1 MDIKTNAARNSS
13 GIHLDK
19 NIITELVSKYKELDI
34 AVTDPEWDE
43 KKQNYKKVYYW
54 KDKPKVNGAAALNSK
69 QLIIRNTNE
78 YPEVDWDI
86 FKHLEPWQAQYIK
99 DKLPKTFEFG
109 RDGRGHS
116 LYKVKNLPENPES
129 TKSLELGARTLLE
142 YRAAGSYSIFA
153 GQLDKT
159 SKATT
164 AGKEITE
171 IDYKYLKK
179 LFNRVA
185 ALAALT
191 LITPGKKDVINN
203 FLLAAAGEFYQN
215 KISEK
220 TTIKI
225 FKSWLHLISRTD
237 RENETVKSIEGIY
250 KSGRASNIF
259 SKNYPVPIS
268 DAEKYQFREIV
279 IRVGFTYEPAADDGL
294 TESIPTADEPTE
306 SIKVYRLLDPQYTP
320 TRRAFVMEGYLKEG
334 CMTLNAGEPGSAKTT
349 WLAQKAYCF
358 AGGHTFF
365 GKKVTKPGN
374 ALIITAEEEHN
385 EMELRLRAVD
395 KAYGGIKNGNIIDVI
410 CYDTN
415 FKLVKFSKD
424 GHEKTKHFVELEQLI
439 IKNNYKFIGLDPLIS
454 LQTGS
459 FDENNNPQM
468 DAFCKS
474 YLMPLAQKHGACVSV
489 NHHTNKLSMITEGGI
504 IDNNALHAARG
515 ASALVGAARIVI
527 ALSPMT
533 RQLWEKS
540 YKKIVKEDEIKSL
553 VAIIDAKNNYS
564 ALGTKPKWLK
574 KEQKFID
581 CKDGQEPVAILTETN
596 IADLSDS
603 RSAMSKEYARK
614 EIAKYITTI
623 DEFMK
628 LQPGALG
635 RYECTLHGVSSK
647 LANKDP
653 RIANEEEKTLVMEYR
668 RTIQA
673 GLQDEIKFNG
683 FYYWYDYDPQSTSK
697 AVHKIFKEEE
707 KTHDAP
713 AHF

>member
-1 MDIKTNAARNSS
+1 MDIKQNGSTKAEPFH
-13 GIHLDK
+13 IDK
-19 NIITELVSKYKELDI
+19 NIITEVISKYKDLDI

-279 IRVGFTYEPAADDGL
+279 KRVAFKYEDK
-294 TESIPTADEPTE
+294 PTE
-306 SIKVYRLLDPQYTP
+306 SMEAFEGMMNGSEEPQTKELKGYCLNEYIKLPIKVPKFLIERLFKENSINFISGPKGNGKTELILGFCNALVRGLNVLKYTCPEEYPITLIDGEMDPYDMVERNNLYIAELGPPKKDYFHIINYAQQLKQTIPDIKGNTGQQLILNYALKQEKLVGKKPIIVLDNLRSLSNYKENESDEWLPIGKWLVKMRGLGFTIIVVDHHGKEAKGPRGTSSKTDWANVSLLVTSDKEKGNPNMRMSVKFDKARGLKPDETDDFIAEYDFQGTW
-320 TRRAFVMEGYLKEG
+320 FVGDSKQKQSDEEFCKQIYDRITK
-334 CMTLNAGEPGSAKTT
+334 
-349 WLAQKAYCF
+349 QKAYSIKYLKSLDKDLVK
-358 AGGHTFF
+358 GT
-365 GKKVTKPGN
+365 VTKEAYETILKNHKQTPSQKDLAGQIGIAAGKVN
-374 ALIITAEEEHN
+374 RLMKKGGPYEQWCVLNSNKNTKGEVN
-385 EMELRLRAVD
+385 E
-395 KAYGGIKNGNIIDVI
+395 
-410 CYDTN
+410 
-415 FKLVKFSKD
+415 
-424 GHEKTKHFVELEQLI
+424 
-439 IKNNYKFIGLDPLIS
+439 
-454 LQTGS
+454 
-459 FDENNNPQM
+459 
-468 DAFCKS
+468 
-474 YLMPLAQKHGACVSV
+474 
-489 NHHTNKLSMITEGGI
+489 
-504 IDNNALHAARG
+504 
-515 ASALVGAARIVI
+515 
-527 ALSPMT
+527 
-533 RQLWEKS
+533 
-540 YKKIVKEDEIKSL
+540 
-553 VAIIDAKNNYS
+553 
-564 ALGTKPKWLK
+564 
-574 KEQKFID
+574 
-581 CKDGQEPVAILTETN
+581 
-596 IADLSDS
+596 
-603 RSAMSKEYARK
+603 
-614 EIAKYITTI
+614 
-623 DEFMK
+623 
-628 LQPGALG
+628 
-635 RYECTLHGVSSK
+635 
-647 LANKDP
+647 
-653 RIANEEEKTLVMEYR
+653 
-668 RTIQA
+668 
-673 GLQDEIKFNG
+673 
-683 FYYWYDYDPQSTSK
+683 
-697 AVHKIFKEEE
+697 
-707 KTHDAP
+707 
-713 AHF
+713 

>member
-1 MDIKTNAARNSS
+1 MDIKQNGSTKAEPFH
-13 GIHLDK
+13 IDK
-19 NIITELVSKYKELDI
+19 NIITEVISKYKDLDI

-86 FKHLEPWQAQYIK
+86 NKHLEPWQAQYIK
-99 DKLPKTFEFG
+99 DKFPKTFEFG

-268 DAEKYQFREIV
+268 EAEKYQFREIV
-279 IRVGFTYEPAADDGL
+279 KRVAFKYEDK
-294 TESIPTADEPTE
+294 PTE
-306 SIKVYRLLDPQYTP
+306 SMEAFEGMMNGSEEPQTKELKGYCLNEYIKLPIKVPKFLIERLFKENSINFISGPKGNGKTELILGFCNALVRGLNVLKYTCPEEYPITLIDGEMDPYDMVERNNLYIAELGPPKKDYFHIINYAQQLKQTIPDIKGNTGQQLILNYALKQEKLVGKKPIIVLDNLRSLSNYKENESDEWLPIGKWLVKMRGLGFTIIVVDHHGKEAKGPRGTSSKTDWANVSLLVTSDKEKGNPNMRMSVKFDKARGLKPDETDDFIAEYDFQGTW
-320 TRRAFVMEGYLKEG
+320 FVGDSKQKQSDEEFCKQIYDRITK
-334 CMTLNAGEPGSAKTT
+334 
-349 WLAQKAYCF
+349 QKAYSIKYLKSLDKDLVK
-358 AGGHTFF
+358 GT
-365 GKKVTKPGN
+365 VTKEAYETILKNHKQTPSQKDLAGQIGIAAGKVN
-374 ALIITAEEEHN
+374 RLMKKGGPYEQWCVLNSNKNTKGEVN
-385 EMELRLRAVD
+385 E
-395 KAYGGIKNGNIIDVI
+395 
-410 CYDTN
+410 
-415 FKLVKFSKD
+415 
-424 GHEKTKHFVELEQLI
+424 
-439 IKNNYKFIGLDPLIS
+439 
-454 LQTGS
+454 
-459 FDENNNPQM
+459 
-468 DAFCKS
+468 
-474 YLMPLAQKHGACVSV
+474 
-489 NHHTNKLSMITEGGI
+489 
-504 IDNNALHAARG
+504 
-515 ASALVGAARIVI
+515 
-527 ALSPMT
+527 
-533 RQLWEKS
+533 
-540 YKKIVKEDEIKSL
+540 
-553 VAIIDAKNNYS
+553 
-564 ALGTKPKWLK
+564 
-574 KEQKFID
+574 
-581 CKDGQEPVAILTETN
+581 
-596 IADLSDS
+596 
-603 RSAMSKEYARK
+603 
-614 EIAKYITTI
+614 
-623 DEFMK
+623 
-628 LQPGALG
+628 
-635 RYECTLHGVSSK
+635 
-647 LANKDP
+647 
-653 RIANEEEKTLVMEYR
+653 
-668 RTIQA
+668 
-673 GLQDEIKFNG
+673 
-683 FYYWYDYDPQSTSK
+683 
-697 AVHKIFKEEE
+697 
-707 KTHDAP
+707 
-713 AHF
+713 

>member
-1 MDIKTNAARNSS
+1 MDIKQNGSTKAEPFH
-13 GIHLDK
+13 IDK
-19 NIITELVSKYKELDI
+19 NIITEVISKYKDLDI

-250 KSGRASNIF
+250 KSERASNIF

-268 DAEKYQFREIV
+268 EAEKYQFREIV
-279 IRVGFTYEPAADDGL
+279 KRVGLKYEDK
-294 TESIPTADEPTE
+294 PTE
-306 SIKVYRLLDPQYTP
+306 SMEAFEGMMNGSEEPQTKELKGYCLNEYIKLPIKVPKFLIERLFKENSINFISGPKGNGKTELILGFCNALVRGLNVLKYTCPEEYPITLIDGEMDPYDMVERNNLYIAELGPPKKDYFHIINYAQQLKQTIPDIKGNTGQQLILNYALKQEKLVGKKPIIVLDNLRSLSNYKENESDEWLPIGKWLVKMRGLGFTIIVVDHHGKEAKGPRGTSSKTDWANVSLLVTSDKEKGNPNMRMSVKFDKARGLKPDETDDFIAEYDFQGTW
-320 TRRAFVMEGYLKEG
+320 FVGDSKQKQSDEEFCKQIYDRITK
-334 CMTLNAGEPGSAKTT
+334 
-349 WLAQKAYCF
+349 QKAYSIKYLKSLDKDLVK
-358 AGGHTFF
+358 GT
-365 GKKVTKPGN
+365 VTKEAYETILKNHKQTPSQKDLAGQIGIAAGKVN
-374 ALIITAEEEHN
+374 RLMKKGGPYEQWCVLNSNKNTKGEVN
-385 EMELRLRAVD
+385 E
-395 KAYGGIKNGNIIDVI
+395 
-410 CYDTN
+410 
-415 FKLVKFSKD
+415 
-424 GHEKTKHFVELEQLI
+424 
-439 IKNNYKFIGLDPLIS
+439 
-454 LQTGS
+454 
-459 FDENNNPQM
+459 
-468 DAFCKS
+468 
-474 YLMPLAQKHGACVSV
+474 
-489 NHHTNKLSMITEGGI
+489 
-504 IDNNALHAARG
+504 
-515 ASALVGAARIVI
+515 
-527 ALSPMT
+527 
-533 RQLWEKS
+533 
-540 YKKIVKEDEIKSL
+540 
-553 VAIIDAKNNYS
+553 
-564 ALGTKPKWLK
+564 
-574 KEQKFID
+574 
-581 CKDGQEPVAILTETN
+581 
-596 IADLSDS
+596 
-603 RSAMSKEYARK
+603 
-614 EIAKYITTI
+614 
-623 DEFMK
+623 
-628 LQPGALG
+628 
-635 RYECTLHGVSSK
+635 
-647 LANKDP
+647 
-653 RIANEEEKTLVMEYR
+653 
-668 RTIQA
+668 
-673 GLQDEIKFNG
+673 
-683 FYYWYDYDPQSTSK
+683 
-697 AVHKIFKEEE
+697 
-707 KTHDAP
+707 
-713 AHF
+713 

>member
-13 GIHLDK
+13 SIHLDK

-34 AVTDPEWDE
+34 AITNPEWNEE
-43 KKQNYKKVYYW
+43 KQDYKKVIYW
-54 KDKPKVNGAAALNSK
+54 KSKPKLNGAAALNGK
-69 QLIIRNTNE
+69 QLIIRNTDE
-78 YPEVDWDI
+78 YSEIDWDI
-86 FKHLEPWQAQYIK
+86 FKHLKPEQVQFIK
-99 DKLPKTFEFG
+99 NKFPQTLEFG
-109 RDGRGHS
+109 RDGKGHS
-116 LYKVKNLPENPES
+116 LYKIKNIPKKRES
-129 TKSLELGARTLLE
+129 TIRLELGDKVVLE

-153 GQLDKT
+153 GPLDKT
-159 SKATT
+159 SKATVT
-164 AGKEITE
+164 GKEIKE
-171 IDYKYLKK
+171 IDYTYLKK
-179 LFNRVA
+179 LFNRAA

-191 LITPGKKDVINN
+191 IITPAKEKVINS
-203 FLLAAAGEFYQN
+203 FIMAAAGEFFQN

-225 FKSWLHLISRTD
+225 FKSWLHLIDRAD
-237 RENETVKSIEGIY
+237 REKETVTSIEGIY
-250 KSGRASNIF
+250 KSERASNIF
-259 SKNYPVPIS
+259 SETYPVPIS
-268 DAEKYQFREIV
+268 KEEKYQFRGIV
-279 IRVGFTYEPAADDGL
+279 KRVGFKYEEDAA
-294 TESIPTADEPTE
+294 TTP
-306 SIKVYRLLDPQYTP
+306 IKLYRLLDPQYTP
-320 TRRAFVMEGYLKEG
+320 MRRSFVMEGYLKEG
-334 CMTLNAGEPGSAKTT
+334 CMTLIAGEPGTAKTT
-349 WLAQKAYCF
+349 GLAQMGYCF

-374 ALIITAEEEHN
+374 ALLITSEEDHN
-385 EMELRLRAVD
+385 EMELRLRAID

-415 FKLVKFSKD
+415 FKLVKFTKD
-424 GHEKTKHFVELEQLI
+424 GHEKTKQFVELEQLI
-439 IKNNYKFIGLDPLIS
+439 VKNNYKFIGLDPLIS
-454 LQTGS
+454 LQTGV

-468 DAFCKS
+468 DAFCKT
-474 YLMPLAQKHGACVSV
+474 YLIPLAHKYGACLAV
-489 NHHTNKLSMITEGGI
+489 NHHTNKLSMIAEGGI
-504 IDNNALHAARG
+504 IDNNALHASRG

-574 KEQKFID
+574 KEQKFVD
-581 CKDGQEPVAILTETN
+581 CGDGQEPVAILTETN
-596 IADLSDS
+596 IAELSDS

-628 LQPGALG
+628 LQPGTIS

-647 LANKDP
+647 LANMDP

-697 AVHKIFKEEE
+697 AVHKIFKEDE

>member
-1 MDIKTNAARNSS
+1 MNIKQNGSTKAEPF
-13 GIHLDK
+13 HLDK
-19 NIITELVSKYKELDI
+19 NIIAELVSKHKELDI

-250 KSGRASNIF
+250 KSERASNIF

-268 DAEKYQFREIV
+268 EAEKYQFREIV
-279 IRVGFTYEPAADDGL
+279 KRVAFKYEDK
-294 TESIPTADEPTE
+294 PTE
-306 SIKVYRLLDPQYTP
+306 SMEAFEGMMNGSEEPQTKELKGYCLNEYIKLPIKVPKFLIERLFKENSINFISGPKGNGKTELILGFCNALVRGLNVLKYTCPEEYPITLIDGEMDPYDMVERNNLYIAELGPPKKDYFHIINYAQQLKQTIPDIKGNTGQQLILNYALKQEKLVGKKPIIVLDNLRSLSNYKENESDEWLPIGKWLVKMRGLGFTIIVVDHHGKEAKGPRGTSSKTDWANVSLLVTSDKEKGNPNMRMSVKFDKARGLKPDETDDFIAEYDFQGTW
-320 TRRAFVMEGYLKEG
+320 FVGDSKQKQSDEEFCKQIYDRITK
-334 CMTLNAGEPGSAKTT
+334 
-349 WLAQKAYCF
+349 QKAYSIKYLKSLDKDLVK
-358 AGGHTFF
+358 GT
-365 GKKVTKPGN
+365 VTKEAYETILKNHKQTPSQKDLAGQIGIAAGKVN
-374 ALIITAEEEHN
+374 RLMKKGGPYEQWCVLNSNKNTKGEVN
-385 EMELRLRAVD
+385 E
-395 KAYGGIKNGNIIDVI
+395 
-410 CYDTN
+410 
-415 FKLVKFSKD
+415 
-424 GHEKTKHFVELEQLI
+424 
-439 IKNNYKFIGLDPLIS
+439 
-454 LQTGS
+454 
-459 FDENNNPQM
+459 
-468 DAFCKS
+468 
-474 YLMPLAQKHGACVSV
+474 
-489 NHHTNKLSMITEGGI
+489 
-504 IDNNALHAARG
+504 
-515 ASALVGAARIVI
+515 
-527 ALSPMT
+527 
-533 RQLWEKS
+533 
-540 YKKIVKEDEIKSL
+540 
-553 VAIIDAKNNYS
+553 
-564 ALGTKPKWLK
+564 
-574 KEQKFID
+574 
-581 CKDGQEPVAILTETN
+581 
-596 IADLSDS
+596 
-603 RSAMSKEYARK
+603 
-614 EIAKYITTI
+614 
-623 DEFMK
+623 
-628 LQPGALG
+628 
-635 RYECTLHGVSSK
+635 
-647 LANKDP
+647 
-653 RIANEEEKTLVMEYR
+653 
-668 RTIQA
+668 
-673 GLQDEIKFNG
+673 
-683 FYYWYDYDPQSTSK
+683 
-697 AVHKIFKEEE
+697 
-707 KTHDAP
+707 
-713 AHF
+713 

>member
-1 MDIKTNAARNSS
+1 MDIKQNGSTKAEPFH
-13 GIHLDK
+13 IDK
-19 NIITELVSKYKELDI
+19 NIITEVISKYKDLDI

-86 FKHLEPWQAQYIK
+86 NKHLEPWQAQYIK

-279 IRVGFTYEPAADDGL
+279 IRVGLKYDDK
-294 TESIPTADEPTE
+294 PTE
-306 SIKVYRLLDPQYTP
+306 SMEAFEGMMNGSEEPQTKELKGYCLNEYIKLPIKVPKFLIERLFKENSINFISGPKGNGKTELILGFCNALVRGLNVLKYTCPEEYPITLIDGEMDPYDMVERNNLYIAELGPPKKDYFHIINYAQQLKQTIPDIKGNTGQQLILNYALKQEKLVGKKPIIVLDNLRSLSNYKENESDEWLPIGKWLVKMRGLGFTIIVVDHHGKEAKGPRGTSSKTDWANVSLLVTSDKEKGNPNMRMSVKFDKARGLKPDETDDFIAEYDFQGTW
-320 TRRAFVMEGYLKEG
+320 FVGDSKQKQSDEEFCKQIYDRITK
-334 CMTLNAGEPGSAKTT
+334 
-349 WLAQKAYCF
+349 QKAYSIKYLKSLDKDLVK
-358 AGGHTFF
+358 GT
-365 GKKVTKPGN
+365 VTKEAYETILKNHKQTPSQKDLAGQIGIAAGKVN
-374 ALIITAEEEHN
+374 RLMKKGGPYEQWCVLNSNKNTKGEVN
-385 EMELRLRAVD
+385 E
-395 KAYGGIKNGNIIDVI
+395 
-410 CYDTN
+410 
-415 FKLVKFSKD
+415 
-424 GHEKTKHFVELEQLI
+424 
-439 IKNNYKFIGLDPLIS
+439 
-454 LQTGS
+454 
-459 FDENNNPQM
+459 
-468 DAFCKS
+468 
-474 YLMPLAQKHGACVSV
+474 
-489 NHHTNKLSMITEGGI
+489 
-504 IDNNALHAARG
+504 
-515 ASALVGAARIVI
+515 
-527 ALSPMT
+527 
-533 RQLWEKS
+533 
-540 YKKIVKEDEIKSL
+540 
-553 VAIIDAKNNYS
+553 
-564 ALGTKPKWLK
+564 
-574 KEQKFID
+574 
-581 CKDGQEPVAILTETN
+581 
-596 IADLSDS
+596 
-603 RSAMSKEYARK
+603 
-614 EIAKYITTI
+614 
-623 DEFMK
+623 
-628 LQPGALG
+628 
-635 RYECTLHGVSSK
+635 
-647 LANKDP
+647 
-653 RIANEEEKTLVMEYR
+653 
-668 RTIQA
+668 
-673 GLQDEIKFNG
+673 
-683 FYYWYDYDPQSTSK
+683 
-697 AVHKIFKEEE
+697 
-707 KTHDAP
+707 
-713 AHF
+713 

>member
-1 MDIKTNAARNSS
+1 MNIKQNGSTKAEPF
-13 GIHLDK
+13 HLDK
-19 NIITELVSKYKELDI
+19 NIITEVISKYKDLDI

-179 LFNRVA
+179 LFNRAA

-191 LITPGKKDVINN
+191 LITPGKKEVINS
-203 FLLAAAGEFYQN
+203 FIMAAAGEFYQN

-268 DAEKYQFREIV
+268 EAEKYQFREIV
-279 IRVGFTYEPAADDGL
+279 KRVGLKYEDK
-294 TESIPTADEPTE
+294 PTE
-306 SIKVYRLLDPQYTP
+306 SMEAFEGMMNGSEEPQTKELKGYCLNEYIKLPIKVPKFLIERLFKENSINFISGPKGNGKTELILGFCNALVRGLNVLKYTCPEEYPITLIDGEMDPYDMVERNNLYIAELGPPKKDYFHIINYAQQLKQTIPDIKGNTGQQLILNYALKQEKLVGKKPIIVLDNLRSLSNYKENESDEWLPIGKWLVKMRGLGFTIIVVDHHGKEAKGPRGTSSKTDWANVSLLVTSDKEKGNPNMRMSVKFDKARGLKPDETDDFIAEYDFQGTW
-320 TRRAFVMEGYLKEG
+320 FVGDSKQKQSDEEFCKQIYDRITK
-334 CMTLNAGEPGSAKTT
+334 
-349 WLAQKAYCF
+349 QKAYSIKYLKSLDKDLVK
-358 AGGHTFF
+358 GT
-365 GKKVTKPGN
+365 VTKEAYETILKNHKQTPSQKDLAGQIGIAAGKVN
-374 ALIITAEEEHN
+374 RLMKKGGPYEQWCVLNSNKNTKGEVN
-385 EMELRLRAVD
+385 E
-395 KAYGGIKNGNIIDVI
+395 
-410 CYDTN
+410 
-415 FKLVKFSKD
+415 
-424 GHEKTKHFVELEQLI
+424 
-439 IKNNYKFIGLDPLIS
+439 
-454 LQTGS
+454 
-459 FDENNNPQM
+459 
-468 DAFCKS
+468 
-474 YLMPLAQKHGACVSV
+474 
-489 NHHTNKLSMITEGGI
+489 
-504 IDNNALHAARG
+504 
-515 ASALVGAARIVI
+515 
-527 ALSPMT
+527 
-533 RQLWEKS
+533 
-540 YKKIVKEDEIKSL
+540 
-553 VAIIDAKNNYS
+553 
-564 ALGTKPKWLK
+564 
-574 KEQKFID
+574 
-581 CKDGQEPVAILTETN
+581 
-596 IADLSDS
+596 
-603 RSAMSKEYARK
+603 
-614 EIAKYITTI
+614 
-623 DEFMK
+623 
-628 LQPGALG
+628 
-635 RYECTLHGVSSK
+635 
-647 LANKDP
+647 
-653 RIANEEEKTLVMEYR
+653 
-668 RTIQA
+668 
-673 GLQDEIKFNG
+673 
-683 FYYWYDYDPQSTSK
+683 
-697 AVHKIFKEEE
+697 
-707 KTHDAP
+707 
-713 AHF
+713 

>member
-1 MDIKTNAARNSS
+1 MDIKQNGSTKAEPFH
-13 GIHLDK
+13 IDK
-19 NIITELVSKYKELDI
+19 NIITEVLSQHKELDI

-237 RENETVKSIEGIY
+237 RQNETVKSIEGIY
-250 KSGRASNIF
+250 KSERASNIF

-268 DAEKYQFREIV
+268 EAEKYQFREIV
-279 IRVGFTYEPAADDGL
+279 KRVAFKYEDK
-294 TESIPTADEPTE
+294 PTE
-306 SIKVYRLLDPQYTP
+306 SMEAFEGMMNGSEEPQTKELKGYCLNEYIKLPIKVPKFLIERLFKENSINFISGPKGNGKTELILGFCNALVRGLNVLKYTCPEEYPITLIDGEMDPYDMVERNNLYIAELGPPKKDYFHIINYAQQLKQTIPDIKGNTGQQLILNYALKQEKLVGKKPIIVLDNLRSLSNYKENESDEWLPIGKWLVKMRGLGFTIIVVDHHGKEAKGPRGTSSKTDWANVSLLVTSDKEKGNPNMRMSVKFDKARGLKPDETDDFIAEYDFQGTW
-320 TRRAFVMEGYLKEG
+320 FVGDSKQKQSDEEFCKQIYDRITK
-334 CMTLNAGEPGSAKTT
+334 
-349 WLAQKAYCF
+349 QKAYSIKYLKSLDKDLVK
-358 AGGHTFF
+358 GT
-365 GKKVTKPGN
+365 VTKEAYETILKNHKQTPSQKDLAGQIGIAAGKVN
-374 ALIITAEEEHN
+374 RLMKKGGPYEQWCVLNSNKNTKGEVN
-385 EMELRLRAVD
+385 E
-395 KAYGGIKNGNIIDVI
+395 
-410 CYDTN
+410 
-415 FKLVKFSKD
+415 
-424 GHEKTKHFVELEQLI
+424 
-439 IKNNYKFIGLDPLIS
+439 
-454 LQTGS
+454 
-459 FDENNNPQM
+459 
-468 DAFCKS
+468 
-474 YLMPLAQKHGACVSV
+474 
-489 NHHTNKLSMITEGGI
+489 
-504 IDNNALHAARG
+504 
-515 ASALVGAARIVI
+515 
-527 ALSPMT
+527 
-533 RQLWEKS
+533 
-540 YKKIVKEDEIKSL
+540 
-553 VAIIDAKNNYS
+553 
-564 ALGTKPKWLK
+564 
-574 KEQKFID
+574 
-581 CKDGQEPVAILTETN
+581 
-596 IADLSDS
+596 
-603 RSAMSKEYARK
+603 
-614 EIAKYITTI
+614 
-623 DEFMK
+623 
-628 LQPGALG
+628 
-635 RYECTLHGVSSK
+635 
-647 LANKDP
+647 
-653 RIANEEEKTLVMEYR
+653 
-668 RTIQA
+668 
-673 GLQDEIKFNG
+673 
-683 FYYWYDYDPQSTSK
+683 
-697 AVHKIFKEEE
+697 
-707 KTHDAP
+707 
-713 AHF
+713 

>member
-1 MDIKTNAARNSS
+1 MDTKINGAINSS
-13 GIHLDK
+13 AIHIDK
-19 NIITELVSKYKELDI
+19 NIITEVISKYKDLDI

-250 KSGRASNIF
+250 KSERASNIF

-268 DAEKYQFREIV
+268 EAEKYQFREIV
-279 IRVGFTYEPAADDGL
+279 KRVAFKYEDK
-294 TESIPTADEPTE
+294 PTE
-306 SIKVYRLLDPQYTP
+306 SMEAFEGMMNGSEEPQTKELKGYCLNEYIKLPIKVPKFLIERLFKENSINFISGPKGNGKTELILGFCNALVRGLNVLKYTCPEEYPITLIDGEMDPYDMVERNNLYIAELGPPKKDYFHIINYAQQLKQTIPDIKGNTGQQLILNYALKQEKLVGKKPIIVLDNLRSLSNYKENESDEWLPIGKWLVKMRGLGFTIIVVDHHGKEAKGPRGTSSKTDWANVSLLVTSDKEKGNPNMRMSVKFDKARGLKPDETDDFIAEYDFQGTW
-320 TRRAFVMEGYLKEG
+320 FVGDSKQKQSDEEFCKQIYDRITK
-334 CMTLNAGEPGSAKTT
+334 
-349 WLAQKAYCF
+349 QKAYSIKYLKSLDKDLVK
-358 AGGHTFF
+358 GT
-365 GKKVTKPGN
+365 VTKEAYETILKNHKQTPSQKDLAGQIGIAAGKVN
-374 ALIITAEEEHN
+374 RLMKKGGPYEQWCVLNSNKNTKGEVN
-385 EMELRLRAVD
+385 E
-395 KAYGGIKNGNIIDVI
+395 
-410 CYDTN
+410 
-415 FKLVKFSKD
+415 
-424 GHEKTKHFVELEQLI
+424 
-439 IKNNYKFIGLDPLIS
+439 
-454 LQTGS
+454 
-459 FDENNNPQM
+459 
-468 DAFCKS
+468 
-474 YLMPLAQKHGACVSV
+474 
-489 NHHTNKLSMITEGGI
+489 
-504 IDNNALHAARG
+504 
-515 ASALVGAARIVI
+515 
-527 ALSPMT
+527 
-533 RQLWEKS
+533 
-540 YKKIVKEDEIKSL
+540 
-553 VAIIDAKNNYS
+553 
-564 ALGTKPKWLK
+564 
-574 KEQKFID
+574 
-581 CKDGQEPVAILTETN
+581 
-596 IADLSDS
+596 
-603 RSAMSKEYARK
+603 
-614 EIAKYITTI
+614 
-623 DEFMK
+623 
-628 LQPGALG
+628 
-635 RYECTLHGVSSK
+635 
-647 LANKDP
+647 
-653 RIANEEEKTLVMEYR
+653 
-668 RTIQA
+668 
-673 GLQDEIKFNG
+673 
-683 FYYWYDYDPQSTSK
+683 
-697 AVHKIFKEEE
+697 
-707 KTHDAP
+707 
-713 AHF
+713 

>member
-1 MDIKTNAARNSS
+1 MDIKQNGSTKAEPFH
-13 GIHLDK
+13 IDK
-19 NIITELVSKYKELDI
+19 NIITEVISKYKDLDI

-191 LITPGKKDVINN
+191 LITPGKKEVINS
-203 FLLAAAGEFYQN
+203 FIMAAAGEFYQN

-250 KSGRASNIF
+250 KSERASNIF

-268 DAEKYQFREIV
+268 EAEKYQFREIV
-279 IRVGFTYEPAADDGL
+279 KRVAFKYEDK
-294 TESIPTADEPTE
+294 PTE
-306 SIKVYRLLDPQYTP
+306 SMEAFEGMMNGSEEPQTKELKGYCLNEYIKLPIKVPKFLIERLFKENSINFISGPKGNGKTELILGFCNALVRGLNVLKYTCPEEYPITLIDGEMDPYDMVERNNLYIAELGPPKKDYFHIINYAQQLKQTIPDIKGNTGQQLILNYALKQEKLVGKKPIIVLDNLRSLSNYKENESDEWLPIGKWLVKMRGLGFTIIVVDHHGKEAKGPRGTSSKTDWANVSLLVTSDKEKGNPNMRMSVKFDKARGLKPDETDDFIAEYDFQGTW
-320 TRRAFVMEGYLKEG
+320 FVGDSKQKQSDEEFCKQIYDRITK
-334 CMTLNAGEPGSAKTT
+334 
-349 WLAQKAYCF
+349 QKAYSIKYLKSLDKDLVK
-358 AGGHTFF
+358 GT
-365 GKKVTKPGN
+365 VTKEAYETILKNHKQTPSQKDLAGQIGIAAGKVN
-374 ALIITAEEEHN
+374 RLMKKGGPYEQWCVLNSNKNTKGEVN
-385 EMELRLRAVD
+385 E
-395 KAYGGIKNGNIIDVI
+395 
-410 CYDTN
+410 
-415 FKLVKFSKD
+415 
-424 GHEKTKHFVELEQLI
+424 
-439 IKNNYKFIGLDPLIS
+439 
-454 LQTGS
+454 
-459 FDENNNPQM
+459 
-468 DAFCKS
+468 
-474 YLMPLAQKHGACVSV
+474 
-489 NHHTNKLSMITEGGI
+489 
-504 IDNNALHAARG
+504 
-515 ASALVGAARIVI
+515 
-527 ALSPMT
+527 
-533 RQLWEKS
+533 
-540 YKKIVKEDEIKSL
+540 
-553 VAIIDAKNNYS
+553 
-564 ALGTKPKWLK
+564 
-574 KEQKFID
+574 
-581 CKDGQEPVAILTETN
+581 
-596 IADLSDS
+596 
-603 RSAMSKEYARK
+603 
-614 EIAKYITTI
+614 
-623 DEFMK
+623 
-628 LQPGALG
+628 
-635 RYECTLHGVSSK
+635 
-647 LANKDP
+647 
-653 RIANEEEKTLVMEYR
+653 
-668 RTIQA
+668 
-673 GLQDEIKFNG
+673 
-683 FYYWYDYDPQSTSK
+683 
-697 AVHKIFKEEE
+697 
-707 KTHDAP
+707 
-713 AHF
+713 

>member
-1 MDIKTNAARNSS
+1 MDIKQNGSTKAEPFH
-13 GIHLDK
+13 IDK
-19 NIITELVSKYKELDI
+19 NIITEVISKYKDLDI

-237 RENETVKSIEGIY
+237 RENETVKSIKGIY
-250 KSGRASNIF
+250 KSERASNIF

-279 IRVGFTYEPAADDGL
+279 KRVAFKYEDK
-294 TESIPTADEPTE
+294 PTE
-306 SIKVYRLLDPQYTP
+306 SMEAFEGMMNGSEEPQTKELKGYCLNEYIKLPIKVPKFLIERLFKENSINFISGPKGNGKTELILGFCNALVRGLNVLKYTCPEEYPITLIDGEMDPYDMVERNNLYIAELGPPKKDYFHIINYAQQLKQTIPDIKGNTGQQLILNYALKQEKLVGKKPIIVLDNLRSLSNYKENESDEWLPIGKWLVKMRGLGFTIIVVDHHGKEAKGPRGTSSKTDWANVSLLVTSDKEKGNPNMRMSVKFDKARGLKPDETDDFIAEYDFQGTW
-320 TRRAFVMEGYLKEG
+320 FVGDSKQKQSDEEFCKQIYDRITK
-334 CMTLNAGEPGSAKTT
+334 
-349 WLAQKAYCF
+349 QKAYSIKYLKSLDKDLVK
-358 AGGHTFF
+358 GT
-365 GKKVTKPGN
+365 VTKEAYETILKNHKQTPSQKDLAGQIGIAAGKVN
-374 ALIITAEEEHN
+374 RLMKKGGPYEQWCVLNSNKNTKGEVN
-385 EMELRLRAVD
+385 E
-395 KAYGGIKNGNIIDVI
+395 
-410 CYDTN
+410 
-415 FKLVKFSKD
+415 
-424 GHEKTKHFVELEQLI
+424 
-439 IKNNYKFIGLDPLIS
+439 
-454 LQTGS
+454 
-459 FDENNNPQM
+459 
-468 DAFCKS
+468 
-474 YLMPLAQKHGACVSV
+474 
-489 NHHTNKLSMITEGGI
+489 
-504 IDNNALHAARG
+504 
-515 ASALVGAARIVI
+515 
-527 ALSPMT
+527 
-533 RQLWEKS
+533 
-540 YKKIVKEDEIKSL
+540 
-553 VAIIDAKNNYS
+553 
-564 ALGTKPKWLK
+564 
-574 KEQKFID
+574 
-581 CKDGQEPVAILTETN
+581 
-596 IADLSDS
+596 
-603 RSAMSKEYARK
+603 
-614 EIAKYITTI
+614 
-623 DEFMK
+623 
-628 LQPGALG
+628 
-635 RYECTLHGVSSK
+635 
-647 LANKDP
+647 
-653 RIANEEEKTLVMEYR
+653 
-668 RTIQA
+668 
-673 GLQDEIKFNG
+673 
-683 FYYWYDYDPQSTSK
+683 
-697 AVHKIFKEEE
+697 
-707 KTHDAP
+707 
-713 AHF
+713 

>member
-1 MDIKTNAARNSS
+1 MDIKQNGSTKAEPFH
-13 GIHLDK
+13 IDK
-19 NIITELVSKYKELDI
+19 NIITEVISKYKDLDI

-54 KDKPKVNGAAALNSK
+54 KDKPKINGVAALNSK

-86 FKHLEPWQAQYIK
+86 NKHLEPWQAQYIK

-268 DAEKYQFREIV
+268 EAEKYQFREIV
-279 IRVGFTYEPAADDGL
+279 KRVAFKYEDK
-294 TESIPTADEPTE
+294 PTE
-306 SIKVYRLLDPQYTP
+306 SMEAFEGMMNGSEEPQTKELKGYCLNEYIKLPIKVPKFLIERLFKENSINFISGPKGNGKTELILGFCNALVRGLNVLKYTCPEEYPITLIDGEMDPYDMVERNNLYIAELGPPKKDYFHIINYAQQLKQTIPDIKGNTGQQLILNYALKQEKLVGKKPIIVLDNLRSLSNYKENESDEWLPIGKWLVKMRGLGFTIIVVDHHGKEAKGPRGTSSKTDWANVSLLVTSDKEKGNPNMRMSVKFDKARGLKPDETDDFIAEYDFQGTW
-320 TRRAFVMEGYLKEG
+320 FVGDSKQKQSDEEFCKQIYDRITK
-334 CMTLNAGEPGSAKTT
+334 
-349 WLAQKAYCF
+349 QKAYSIKYLKSLDKDLVK
-358 AGGHTFF
+358 GT
-365 GKKVTKPGN
+365 VTKEAYETILKNHKQTPSQKDLAGQIGIAAGKVN
-374 ALIITAEEEHN
+374 RLMKKGGPYEQWCVLNSNKNTKGEVN
-385 EMELRLRAVD
+385 E
-395 KAYGGIKNGNIIDVI
+395 
-410 CYDTN
+410 
-415 FKLVKFSKD
+415 
-424 GHEKTKHFVELEQLI
+424 
-439 IKNNYKFIGLDPLIS
+439 
-454 LQTGS
+454 
-459 FDENNNPQM
+459 
-468 DAFCKS
+468 
-474 YLMPLAQKHGACVSV
+474 
-489 NHHTNKLSMITEGGI
+489 
-504 IDNNALHAARG
+504 
-515 ASALVGAARIVI
+515 
-527 ALSPMT
+527 
-533 RQLWEKS
+533 
-540 YKKIVKEDEIKSL
+540 
-553 VAIIDAKNNYS
+553 
-564 ALGTKPKWLK
+564 
-574 KEQKFID
+574 
-581 CKDGQEPVAILTETN
+581 
-596 IADLSDS
+596 
-603 RSAMSKEYARK
+603 
-614 EIAKYITTI
+614 
-623 DEFMK
+623 
-628 LQPGALG
+628 
-635 RYECTLHGVSSK
+635 
-647 LANKDP
+647 
-653 RIANEEEKTLVMEYR
+653 
-668 RTIQA
+668 
-673 GLQDEIKFNG
+673 
-683 FYYWYDYDPQSTSK
+683 
-697 AVHKIFKEEE
+697 
-707 KTHDAP
+707 
-713 AHF
+713 

>member
-1 MDIKTNAARNSS
+1 MDIKQNGSTKAEPFH
-13 GIHLDK
+13 IDK
-19 NIITELVSKYKELDI
+19 NIITEVISKYKDLDI

-179 LFNRVA
+179 LFNRAA

-191 LITPGKKDVINN
+191 LITPGKKEVINS
-203 FLLAAAGEFYQN
+203 FIMAAAGEFYQN

-268 DAEKYQFREIV
+268 EAEKYQFREIV
-279 IRVGFTYEPAADDGL
+279 KRVAFKYEDK
-294 TESIPTADEPTE
+294 PTE
-306 SIKVYRLLDPQYTP
+306 SMEAFEGMMNGSEEPQTKELKGYCLNEYIKLPIKVPKFLIERLFKENSINFISGPKGNGKTELILGFCNALVRGLNVLKYTCPEEYPITLIDGEMDPYDMVERNNLYIAELGPPKKDYFHIINYAQQLKQTIPDIKGNTGQQLILNYALKQEKLVGKKPIIVLDNLRSLSNYKENESDEWLPIGKWLVKMRGLGFTIIVVDHHGKEAKGPRGTSSKTDWANVSLLVTSDKEKGNPNMRMSVKFDKARGLKPDETDDFIAEYDFQGTW
-320 TRRAFVMEGYLKEG
+320 FVGDSKQKQSDEEFCKQIYDRITK
-334 CMTLNAGEPGSAKTT
+334 
-349 WLAQKAYCF
+349 QKAYSIKYLKSLDKDLVK
-358 AGGHTFF
+358 GT
-365 GKKVTKPGN
+365 VTKEAYETILKNHKQTPSQKDLAGQIGIAAGKVN
-374 ALIITAEEEHN
+374 RLMKKGGPYEQWCVLNSNKNTKGEVN
-385 EMELRLRAVD
+385 E
-395 KAYGGIKNGNIIDVI
+395 
-410 CYDTN
+410 
-415 FKLVKFSKD
+415 
-424 GHEKTKHFVELEQLI
+424 
-439 IKNNYKFIGLDPLIS
+439 
-454 LQTGS
+454 
-459 FDENNNPQM
+459 
-468 DAFCKS
+468 
-474 YLMPLAQKHGACVSV
+474 
-489 NHHTNKLSMITEGGI
+489 
-504 IDNNALHAARG
+504 
-515 ASALVGAARIVI
+515 
-527 ALSPMT
+527 
-533 RQLWEKS
+533 
-540 YKKIVKEDEIKSL
+540 
-553 VAIIDAKNNYS
+553 
-564 ALGTKPKWLK
+564 
-574 KEQKFID
+574 
-581 CKDGQEPVAILTETN
+581 
-596 IADLSDS
+596 
-603 RSAMSKEYARK
+603 
-614 EIAKYITTI
+614 
-623 DEFMK
+623 
-628 LQPGALG
+628 
-635 RYECTLHGVSSK
+635 
-647 LANKDP
+647 
-653 RIANEEEKTLVMEYR
+653 
-668 RTIQA
+668 
-673 GLQDEIKFNG
+673 
-683 FYYWYDYDPQSTSK
+683 
-697 AVHKIFKEEE
+697 
-707 KTHDAP
+707 
-713 AHF
+713 

>member
-1 MDIKTNAARNSS
+1 MDIKQNGSTKAEPFH
-13 GIHLDK
+13 IDK
-19 NIITELVSKYKELDI
+19 NIITEVISKYKDLDI

-54 KDKPKVNGAAALNSK
+54 KDKPKINGVAALNSK

-86 FKHLEPWQAQYIK
+86 NKHLEPWQAQYIK

-250 KSGRASNIF
+250 KSERASNIF

-268 DAEKYQFREIV
+268 EAEKYQFREIV
-279 IRVGFTYEPAADDGL
+279 KRVAFKYEDK
-294 TESIPTADEPTE
+294 PTE
-306 SIKVYRLLDPQYTP
+306 SMEAFEGMMNGSEEPQTKELKGYCLNEYIKLPIKVPKFLIERLFKENSINFISGPKGNGKTELILGFCNALVRGLNVLKYTCPEEYPITLIDGEMDPYDMVERNNLYIAELGPPKKDYFHIINYAQQLKQTIPDIKGNTGQQLILNYALKQEKLVGKKPIIVLDNLRSLSNYKENESDEWLPIGKWLVKMRGLGFTIIVVDHHGKEAKGPRGTSSKTDWANVSLLVTSDKEKGNPNMRMSVKFDKARGLKPDETDDFIAEYDFQGTW
-320 TRRAFVMEGYLKEG
+320 FVGDSKQKQSDEEFCKQIYDRITK
-334 CMTLNAGEPGSAKTT
+334 
-349 WLAQKAYCF
+349 QKAYSIKYLKSLDKDLVK
-358 AGGHTFF
+358 GT
-365 GKKVTKPGN
+365 VTKEAYETILKNHKQTPSQKDLAGQIGIAAGKVN
-374 ALIITAEEEHN
+374 RLMKKGGPYEQWCVLNSNKNTKGEVN
-385 EMELRLRAVD
+385 E
-395 KAYGGIKNGNIIDVI
+395 
-410 CYDTN
+410 
-415 FKLVKFSKD
+415 
-424 GHEKTKHFVELEQLI
+424 
-439 IKNNYKFIGLDPLIS
+439 
-454 LQTGS
+454 
-459 FDENNNPQM
+459 
-468 DAFCKS
+468 
-474 YLMPLAQKHGACVSV
+474 
-489 NHHTNKLSMITEGGI
+489 
-504 IDNNALHAARG
+504 
-515 ASALVGAARIVI
+515 
-527 ALSPMT
+527 
-533 RQLWEKS
+533 
-540 YKKIVKEDEIKSL
+540 
-553 VAIIDAKNNYS
+553 
-564 ALGTKPKWLK
+564 
-574 KEQKFID
+574 
-581 CKDGQEPVAILTETN
+581 
-596 IADLSDS
+596 
-603 RSAMSKEYARK
+603 
-614 EIAKYITTI
+614 
-623 DEFMK
+623 
-628 LQPGALG
+628 
-635 RYECTLHGVSSK
+635 
-647 LANKDP
+647 
-653 RIANEEEKTLVMEYR
+653 
-668 RTIQA
+668 
-673 GLQDEIKFNG
+673 
-683 FYYWYDYDPQSTSK
+683 
-697 AVHKIFKEEE
+697 
-707 KTHDAP
+707 
-713 AHF
+713 

>member
-1 MDIKTNAARNSS
+1 MDTKINGAINSS
-13 GIHLDK
+13 AIHIDK
-19 NIITELVSKYKELDI
+19 NIITEVISKYKDLDI

-54 KDKPKVNGAAALNSK
+54 KDKPKINGVAALNSK

-86 FKHLEPWQAQYIK
+86 NKHLEPWQAQYIK

-225 FKSWLHLISRTD
+225 FKSWLHLICRTD

-268 DAEKYQFREIV
+268 EAEKYQFREIV
-279 IRVGFTYEPAADDGL
+279 KRVAFKYEDK
-294 TESIPTADEPTE
+294 PTE
-306 SIKVYRLLDPQYTP
+306 SMEAFEGMMNGSEEPQTKELKGYCLNEYIKLPIKVPKFLIERLFKENSINFISGPKGNGKTELILGFCNALVRGLNVLKYTCPEEYPITLIDGEMDPYDMVERNNLYIAELGPPKKDYFHIINYAQQLKQTIPDIKGNTGQQLILNYALKQEKLVGKKPIIVLDNLRSLSNYKENESDEWLPIGKWLVKMRGLGFTIIVVDHHGKEAKGPRGTSSKTDWANVSLLVTSDKEKGNPNMRMSVKFDKARGLKPDETDDFIAEYDFQGTW
-320 TRRAFVMEGYLKEG
+320 FVGDSKQKQSDEEFCKQIYDRITK
-334 CMTLNAGEPGSAKTT
+334 
-349 WLAQKAYCF
+349 QKAYSIKYLKSLDKDLVK
-358 AGGHTFF
+358 GT
-365 GKKVTKPGN
+365 VTKEAYETILKNHKQTPSQKDLAGQIGIAAGKVN
-374 ALIITAEEEHN
+374 RLMKKGGPYEQWCVLNSNKNTKGEVN
-385 EMELRLRAVD
+385 E
-395 KAYGGIKNGNIIDVI
+395 
-410 CYDTN
+410 
-415 FKLVKFSKD
+415 
-424 GHEKTKHFVELEQLI
+424 
-439 IKNNYKFIGLDPLIS
+439 
-454 LQTGS
+454 
-459 FDENNNPQM
+459 
-468 DAFCKS
+468 
-474 YLMPLAQKHGACVSV
+474 
-489 NHHTNKLSMITEGGI
+489 
-504 IDNNALHAARG
+504 
-515 ASALVGAARIVI
+515 
-527 ALSPMT
+527 
-533 RQLWEKS
+533 
-540 YKKIVKEDEIKSL
+540 
-553 VAIIDAKNNYS
+553 
-564 ALGTKPKWLK
+564 
-574 KEQKFID
+574 
-581 CKDGQEPVAILTETN
+581 
-596 IADLSDS
+596 
-603 RSAMSKEYARK
+603 
-614 EIAKYITTI
+614 
-623 DEFMK
+623 
-628 LQPGALG
+628 
-635 RYECTLHGVSSK
+635 
-647 LANKDP
+647 
-653 RIANEEEKTLVMEYR
+653 
-668 RTIQA
+668 
-673 GLQDEIKFNG
+673 
-683 FYYWYDYDPQSTSK
+683 
-697 AVHKIFKEEE
+697 
-707 KTHDAP
+707 
-713 AHF
+713 

>member
-1 MDIKTNAARNSS
+1 MDIKQNGSTKASA
-13 GIHLDK
+13 IHIDK
-19 NIITELVSKYKELDI
+19 NIITEVISKYKDLDI

-191 LITPGKKDVINN
+191 LITPGKKEVINN
-203 FLLAAAGEFYQN
+203 FLLATAGEFYQN

-279 IRVGFTYEPAADDGL
+279 KRVAFKYEDK
-294 TESIPTADEPTE
+294 PTE
-306 SIKVYRLLDPQYTP
+306 SMEAFEGMMNGSEEPQTKELKGYCLNEYIKLPIKVPKFLIERLFKENSINFISGPKGNGKTELILGFCNALVRGLNVLKYTCPEEYPITLIDGEMDPYDMVERNNLYIAELGPPKKDYFHIINYAQQLKQTIPDIKGNTGQQLILNYALKQEKLVGKKPIIVLDNLRSLSNYKENESDEWLPIGKWLVKMRGLGFTIIVVDHHGKEAKGPRGTSSKTDWANVSLLVTSDKEKGNPNMRMSVKFDKARGLKPDETDDFIAEYDFQGTW
-320 TRRAFVMEGYLKEG
+320 FVGDSKQKQSDEEFCKQIYDRITK
-334 CMTLNAGEPGSAKTT
+334 
-349 WLAQKAYCF
+349 QKAYSIKYLKSLDKDLVK
-358 AGGHTFF
+358 GT
-365 GKKVTKPGN
+365 VTKEAYETILKNHKQTPSQKDLAGQIGIAAGKVN
-374 ALIITAEEEHN
+374 RLMKKGGPYEQWCVLNSNKNTKGEVN
-385 EMELRLRAVD
+385 E
-395 KAYGGIKNGNIIDVI
+395 
-410 CYDTN
+410 
-415 FKLVKFSKD
+415 
-424 GHEKTKHFVELEQLI
+424 
-439 IKNNYKFIGLDPLIS
+439 
-454 LQTGS
+454 
-459 FDENNNPQM
+459 
-468 DAFCKS
+468 
-474 YLMPLAQKHGACVSV
+474 
-489 NHHTNKLSMITEGGI
+489 
-504 IDNNALHAARG
+504 
-515 ASALVGAARIVI
+515 
-527 ALSPMT
+527 
-533 RQLWEKS
+533 
-540 YKKIVKEDEIKSL
+540 
-553 VAIIDAKNNYS
+553 
-564 ALGTKPKWLK
+564 
-574 KEQKFID
+574 
-581 CKDGQEPVAILTETN
+581 
-596 IADLSDS
+596 
-603 RSAMSKEYARK
+603 
-614 EIAKYITTI
+614 
-623 DEFMK
+623 
-628 LQPGALG
+628 
-635 RYECTLHGVSSK
+635 
-647 LANKDP
+647 
-653 RIANEEEKTLVMEYR
+653 
-668 RTIQA
+668 
-673 GLQDEIKFNG
+673 
-683 FYYWYDYDPQSTSK
+683 
-697 AVHKIFKEEE
+697 
-707 KTHDAP
+707 
-713 AHF
+713 